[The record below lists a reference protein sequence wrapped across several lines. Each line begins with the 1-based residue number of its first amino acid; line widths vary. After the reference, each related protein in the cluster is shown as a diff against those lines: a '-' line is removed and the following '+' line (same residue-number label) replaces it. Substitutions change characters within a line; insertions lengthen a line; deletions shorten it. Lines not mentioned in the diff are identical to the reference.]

1 MAKKKNNKEKIVYY
15 DDNSTIADMS
25 SVTRD
30 GKPRRPVAQK
40 APPTVSKWKTFW
52 SAVKMMLVPTGIAL
66 TVLGLLYFFIMLIS
80 GNLF

>member
-1 MAKKKNNKEKIVYY
+1 MAKKKNKEKVVYY

-30 GKPRRPVAQK
+30 GKKRVVEPK
-40 APPTVSKWKTFW
+40 APPTVSKWRTFF
-52 SAVKMMLVPTGIAL
+52 SAFKMMLVPTGIAL
-66 TVLGLLYFFIMLIS
+66 GVLGLLYLLIMLMT